1 VAVEPSASPV
11 LSGGSPGPH
20 KIQGIGAG
28 FVPGNFDAS
37 VVDEILT
44 VTNESAIEQARILA
58 RREGLLCGIS
68 GGAALAGALQLAAR
82 NEYQGKRI
90 VCILPD
96 TGERYLST
104 GLMG

>member
-1 VAVEPSASPV
+1 M
-11 LSGGSPGPH
+11 LSGGNPGPH

-28 FVPGNFDAS
+28 FIPGNFEAA

-44 VTNESAIEQARILA
+44 VSNEAALEQARMLA
-58 RREGLLCGIS
+58 RREGILCGIS

-82 NEYQGKRI
+82 SEYHGKRI
-90 VCILPD
+90 VFILPD

-104 GLMG
+104 DLMAG